1 MYVCGITGSSGVLG
15 KEFISRYKKKINFK
29 KFLGDI
35 KNFND
40 VKKWVQK
47 NNFDFIIHLAAVV
60 PTNVVEKNLIEARKV
75 NVIGSL
81 NLAKAILDS
90 KKKYLVFLFFDITC
104 LSIQK

>member
-47 NNFDFIIHLAAVV
+47 NNFDFKFI
-60 PTNVVEKNLIEARKV
+60 
-75 NVIGSL
+75 
-81 NLAKAILDS
+81 
-90 KKKYLVFLFFDITC
+90 
-104 LSIQK
+104 